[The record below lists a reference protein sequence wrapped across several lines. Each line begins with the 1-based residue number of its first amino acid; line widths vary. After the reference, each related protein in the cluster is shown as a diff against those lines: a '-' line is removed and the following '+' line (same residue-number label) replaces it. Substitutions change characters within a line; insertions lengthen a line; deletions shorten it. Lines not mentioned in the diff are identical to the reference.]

1 MNSTSFFLRNAMRTF
16 FGTFLIFSVLTLS
29 AQPDKKR
36 WKKLDEYVLSSIEE
50 WDVPGVAIGVIDHG
64 EVILL
69 KGYGLRDVE
78 NNLPVTPQTTFAIG
92 SSSKAF
98 TALAVSMLVEDGLI
112 EWDEPIKTYL
122 PDFEMWDEVATEEMT
137 AIDLLSHVSGLPR
150 HDLAWYGSTRTR
162 EELYL
167 GLKHFEPTTSFR
179 GGWQYQ
185 NLMFMTAG
193 ILIER
198 VSGQTWEEFIQERIL
213 DPLDMDATSADFFAL
228 TENELA
234 AKGYGLEEDE
244 LELLPYRN
252 INTIGPA
259 GSINSTAEDMLEWMN
274 MLLYR
279 GMVDTQQ
286 VVEGRTVGAVM
297 RPRAIMP
304 GGASEDKFYSLYGM
318 GWMITSYRGNV
329 MIEHG
334 GNIDGFS
341 AGVCLLPMD
350 SIGIVVLTNMNG
362 TPIPTIMEYYLTD
375 LLLDLEETDWS
386 EDMRGDYEKMMEA
399 MSNSS
404 EEDLMKIEGTSP
416 AKELSAYSG
425 TYHHPGYGDV
435 LVSMGDTGLVM
446 TYNDNES
453 TLGHY
458 HYDVF
463 QANSGVYN
471 TMKIQ
476 FFLNEEGELSECAIG
491 MQAGVEKIRFDKQPE
506 TLEMEE
512 GTLDEFAGEY
522 ELMGMTITIKL
533 EEEGLTMTVP
543 GQPVYSLAPI
553 REDVFDLVDM
563 DGFSVIFG
571 RDDDGNITTMTSAQ
585 PNGNF
590 KAERKME

>member
-1 MNSTSFFLRNAMRTF
+1 MTSFFTRSIIRTIL
-16 FGTFLIFSVLTLS
+16 GVFLIGSVLTLS

-36 WKKLDEYVLSSIEE
+36 WKKLDEYVLSSLET
-50 WDVPGVAIGVIDHG
+50 WDVPGVAIGIIDHG

-98 TALAVSMLVEDGLI
+98 TALAVSILVEDGLI
-112 EWDEPIKTYL
+112 EWDEPLKTYL
-122 PDFEMWDEVATEEMT
+122 PDFEMWDETATNEMT
-137 AIDLLSHVSGLPR
+137 AVDMLSHVSGLPR
-150 HDLAWYGSTRTR
+150 HDLAWYGSTRSR
-162 EELYL
+162 EDLYL

-193 ILIER
+193 VLIER
-198 VSGQTWEEFIQERIL
+198 MSGLTWEEFIQERIM
-213 DPLDMDATSADFFAL
+213 DPLGMDATSPEFSALAD
-228 TENELA
+228 NELA
-234 AKGYGLEEDE
+234 AKGYGLEEEE
-244 LELLPYRN
+244 LELLPYRDLS
-252 INTIGPA
+252 TIGPA
-259 GSINSTAEDMLEWMN
+259 GSINSTAEDMLKWMN

-297 RPRAIMP
+297 RPRAVMP

-341 AGVCLLPMD
+341 AGVCLLPQD

-362 TPIPTIMEYYLTD
+362 TPIPTIMEFYLTD

-404 EEDLMKIEGTSP
+404 EEEDLMKISDTHPS
-416 AKELSAYSG
+416 KELSAYAG
-425 TYHHPGYGDV
+425 TYHHPGYGD
-435 LVSMGDTGLVM
+435 LLIIQNDSGLTM
-446 TYNDNES
+446 RYNTLES
-453 TLGHY
+453 ALEHY

-463 QANSGVYN
+463 RANGGELN
-471 TMKIQ
+471 TMKAQ
-476 FFLNEEGELSECAIG
+476 FFLSEEGELSECAIG
-491 MQAGVEKIRFDKQPE
+491 MQQGVEKIRFEKQPE
-506 TLEMEE
+506 TMEMEE
-512 GTLDEFAGEY
+512 GGLDEFVGEY

-571 RDDDGNITTMTSAQ
+571 RDDDGNIITMTSAQ